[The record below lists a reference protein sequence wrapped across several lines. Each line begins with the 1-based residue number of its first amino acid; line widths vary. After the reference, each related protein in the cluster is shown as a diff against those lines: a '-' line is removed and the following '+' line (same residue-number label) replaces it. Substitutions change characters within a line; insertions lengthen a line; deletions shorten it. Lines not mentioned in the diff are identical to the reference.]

1 MKKKRYKELVT
12 NCCLNDCGNM
22 LECTYDLIA
31 MYEKHPWII
40 EENSGLFFDILEEL
54 ERKVKFLLT
63 VSRNNLVEEDVVRGL
78 LD

>member
-1 MKKKRYKELVT
+1 
-12 NCCLNDCGNM
+12 
-22 LECTYDLIA
+22 